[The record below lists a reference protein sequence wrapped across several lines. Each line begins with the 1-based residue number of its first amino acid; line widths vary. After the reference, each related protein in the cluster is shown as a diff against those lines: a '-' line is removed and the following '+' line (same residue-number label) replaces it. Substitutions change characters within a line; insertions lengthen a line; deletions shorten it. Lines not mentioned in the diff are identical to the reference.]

1 MKMTITGKNVEI
13 TAAIRQYTEEKL
25 VRMNKY
31 LEGLSDVHV
40 MLSLQRYFH
49 IAEITLRVNG
59 ITIRAE
65 ESSGD
70 MYSSLDLVIDKI
82 ERQVRKYKEKIV
94 THGLRKGSSR
104 VGTDQPGSSLAEE
117 TEEEAGKILRT
128 KRFSLKPQY
137 ADEAIMQMELLGHNF
152 YVFRNAETE
161 EINILYRRKD
171 GNYGL
176 IETGPGA

>member
-1 MKMTITGKNVEI
+1 
-13 TAAIRQYTEEKL
+13 
-25 VRMNKY
+25 
-31 LEGLSDVHV
+31 
-40 MLSLQRYFH
+40 
-49 IAEITLRVNG
+49 
-59 ITIRAE
+59 
-65 ESSGD
+65 

-94 THGLRKGSSR
+94 THGLRKGSNRTGVSE
-104 VGTDQPGSSLAEE
+104 PGFSS
-117 TEEEAGKILRT
+117 TEDKEEAGKILRT

-161 EINILYRRKD
+161 EINVLYRRKD

-176 IETGPGA
+176 IETGSGA